1 MSPIFTSV
9 QAKDLLKANSLRS
22 LLLAISFTAA
32 SCAIMRSSHCCA
44 NWPDNEA
51 SCANVGSPSLS
62 SYLQGSAGLDPKTI
76 W

>member
-1 MSPIFTSV
+1 MLPILTSV

-51 SCANVGSPSLS
+51 SCANFRSSSLS
-62 SYLQGSAGLDPKTI
+62 PHPQSSAGLDLKTSC
-76 W
+76 